1 MQSKA
6 KTVAQYLGSLT
17 TDQREVIAAV
27 RTVILANLDAGFEE
41 GLQYGMLGYA
51 VPHRL
56 YPAGY
61 HCDPKQ
67 PLPFAALAAQ
77 KSHFA
82 LHLMSLYMN
91 PEETKWFTDAWKA
104 TGKKL
109 DLGKACLRFKKLDDL
124 ALDVV
129 GQAIRRMPTNRWI
142 EIYEASLA
150 SQAAKKG
157 KPAKSSKPAAK
168 APAKAASKTKTAA
181 KKAPVKATAKVATK
195 LAKKLTKPA
204 PKAVAAKSV
213 TKKTTAKKAR

>member
-17 TDQREVIAAV
+17 SDQREVIAAV

-41 GLQYGMLGYA
+41 GMQYGMLGYA

-67 PLPFAALAAQ
+67 QLPFAALAAQ
-77 KSHFA
+77 KNYFA

-104 TGKKL
+104 AGKKL
-109 DLGKACLRFKKLDDL
+109 DMGKACVRFKKLDDL

-150 SQAAKKG
+150 SRSAKPSKA
-157 KPAKSSKPAAK
+157 AKSSKPAAK
-168 APAKAASKTKTAA
+168 APAKAASKAKAAA
-181 KKAPVKATAKVATK
+181 KKAPVQATPKS
-195 LAKKLTKPA
+195 AKKPTKPA
-204 PKAVAAKSV
+204 PKAVAAKPV